1 MIRIQGLTKAFQ
13 DGGQTHVVLR
23 DLDLEIESG
32 SFLAL
37 LGRSGCGKSTLL
49 NCIAGLEAPDAGT
62 ITIGDREIT
71 QLDDTTLTRLRR
83 DRIGIVFQFFNL
95 LPMLSVLDNVT
106 LPAMLGGGRRGPIR
120 ERGLALLD
128 ELGLA
133 DRAAEM
139 PDHLSGGEQQR
150 VATARALIN
159 QPDVLL
165 ADEPTGNLDT
175 ETAERTLEL
184 LRDVNQRHGVTV
196 VLVTHS
202 AEAARAAERVVMMKD
217 GRIDPTRGPRL
228 EEDRS

>member
-32 SFLAL
+32 CFLAL

-62 ITIGDREIT
+62 ISIGDREIT
-71 QLDDTTLTRLRR
+71 ELDDATLTRLRR

-106 LPAMLGGGRRGPIR
+106 LPAMLGGGRSGPIR

-128 ELGLA
+128 ELGLV
-133 DRAAEM
+133 DRATEM

-159 QPDVLL
+159 QPDVIL
-165 ADEPTGNLDT
+165 ADEPTGNLDA
-175 ETAERTLEL
+175 ETAARTLEL

-202 AEAARAAERVVMMKD
+202 AEAARAAQRIASMEG
-217 GRIDPTRGPRL
+217 GRIVPTRDARL
-228 EEDRS
+228 EEGRG